1 VLPPPIQSKSADLKA
16 VSSRSHATTRRPG
29 HAELLAIALV
39 GTVLALDLLWAVI
52 SDSTS
57 SVAYVILD
65 WPAHLATCLLL
76 LMGLTAVSRSPRPAV
91 FAAGAVVATFA
102 IDADHIPNYLGWHGL
117 TGGEPR
123 PYPHSL
129 LMVGVLMLIA
139 GLSRGRLRE
148 ATFGAA
154 FGVGVHL
161 LRDLATGPGVAL
173 LWPLSSAAVTVPYVI
188 FATGLALAAAVVV
201 SRGTTVRSPSW
212 IRRLRTAAAP

>member
-1 VLPPPIQSKSADLKA
+1 MLPPPIQSKSADLKA

-39 GTVLALDLLWAVI
+39 GTVLALDLLWTVI

-57 SVAYVILD
+57 SVAYVIVD

-91 FAAGAVVATFA
+91 FAAGAVVATIA

-117 TGGEPR
+117 TAGEPR

-154 FGVGVHL
+154 FGVGAHL

-173 LWPLSSAAVTVPYVI
+173 LWPVSSTAVTVPYVI

-201 SRGTTVRSPSW
+201 SRGATVRSSSW
-212 IRRLRTAAAP
+212 IRRWRTAAAP